1 MTKPSTCERRRRRK
15 KLTFIK
21 RFDNGQFLKAFL
33 TPVNVKNNKCIWNF
47 AIAISR
53 SNRQINDWNSCRK
66 NKRVNK
72 IKSKLTGNVGAKSLI
87 EAARITRK
95 CFLHIQKGDSIIFKC
110 ESSIPKKQL
119 RVFKKWLIGREKL
132 NWEYLEDLNIF
143 FIYKK

>member
-1 MTKPSTCERRRRRK
+1 MMTKPSTCERRK

-21 RFDNGQFLKAFL
+21 RFDNGQLLKAFL

-53 SNRQINDWNSCRK
+53 SNRQINDWNSYRK

>member
-1 MTKPSTCERRRRRK
+1 MTKPSTCERRK

-21 RFDNGQFLKAFL
+21 RFDNGQLLKAFL

-53 SNRQINDWNSCRK
+53 SNRQINDLNSCRK

>member
-1 MTKPSTCERRRRRK
+1 MMTKPSTCERRK

-21 RFDNGQFLKAFL
+21 RFDNGQLLKAFL

-53 SNRQINDWNSCRK
+53 SNRQINDWNSFRK